1 MWSEFSAFIWT
12 KDNKTLFIAFVRND
26 GPSDSRVFH
35 NLQVRGKKL
44 HHFTGSYKKFLD
56 QRKERDAQ
64 LTAQAQAQ
72 ADEIARLQV
81 FVDRFGA
88 KVGVLCNKS
97 Q

>member
-1 MWSEFSAFIWT
+1 M
-12 KDNKTLFIAFVRND
+12 
-26 GPSDSRVFH
+26 
-35 NLQVRGKKL
+35 RGKKL
-44 HHFTGSYKKFLD
+44 HQFTGSFNKFLE

-88 KVGVLCNKS
+88 KVCGREISRVNVKTWS
-97 Q
+97 VGGRFWTI

>member
-1 MWSEFSAFIWT
+1 MYF
-12 KDNKTLFIAFVRND
+12 L
-26 GPSDSRVFH
+26 GPEIKAHCLLYLLGLSQMMSPLIRVFH
-35 NLQVRGKKL
+35 FQVRGKKL

-88 KVGVLCNKS
+88 KVGVLGDKL